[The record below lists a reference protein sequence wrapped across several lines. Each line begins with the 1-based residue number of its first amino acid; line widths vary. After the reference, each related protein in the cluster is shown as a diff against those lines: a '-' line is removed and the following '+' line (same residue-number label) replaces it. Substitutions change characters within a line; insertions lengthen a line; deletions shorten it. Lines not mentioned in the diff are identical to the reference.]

1 LARAI
6 LVRDLQPLALPYCS
20 KDYGK
25 AKSGEKKITLRKGEI
40 KNRQSVQD
48 SIKQWLMYTDRSTKE
63 YWQIV
68 I

>member
-48 SIKQWLMYTDRSTKE
+48 SIKQGLMYTDRSTKE